1 MSKTAIFAK
10 SRQEDLRALSEG
22 LLRSAGRAGLSGNVL
37 EIHHTAAPLMNPDF
51 FHIASQEFGVLV
63 SLNKGNEPLKIIS
76 VKPG

>member
-37 EIHHTAAPLMNPDF
+37 EIHHSAAPVMNLDF
-51 FHIASQEFGVLV
+51 LHIASHEFGVLV
-63 SLNKGNEPLKIIS
+63 SLNKGNEPEAIMIYELS
-76 VKPG
+76 